1 MRGTTLSSMC
11 IADHFE
17 FDMNGREDGC
27 LGCAVSRSVPQAL
40 IFNQKRL
47 GPSYFFI
54 PLVLGPLNSLVW
66 YVPSLRYTRGLGWRM
81 HCGAEI
87 TESSTNKQHH
97 LSNMFS
103 TCNFPFKV
111 CNCIQHCSSRVA
123 FPPACV
129 VVQYSLEIEITL
141 PSHPPKLLL
150 GNAGFGQDG
159 CGYRFQKSKW
169 NILSVIYKCQGKR
182 LFITKRKGNIH
193 WNV

>member
-123 FPPACV
+123 FPPAC
-129 VVQYSLEIEITL
+129 
-141 PSHPPKLLL
+141 
-150 GNAGFGQDG
+150 FGQDG